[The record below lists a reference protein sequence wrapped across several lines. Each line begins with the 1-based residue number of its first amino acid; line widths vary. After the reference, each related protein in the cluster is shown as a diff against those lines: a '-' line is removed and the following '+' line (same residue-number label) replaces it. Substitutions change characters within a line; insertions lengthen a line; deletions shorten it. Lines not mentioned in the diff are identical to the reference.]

1 MENFPNYITPKL
13 FESRYNHIRKYLRSN
28 NLGALIAYSTPP
40 EHKWLTVDCVYKSLF
55 VVIASFLDSKN

>member
-1 MENFPNYITPKL
+1 LETPYGG
-13 FESRYNHIRKYLRSN
+13 SRRRPTLRS
-28 NLGALIAYSTPP
+28 GRPTPP